1 MVYLENDSSDLIIN
15 IIIISVS
22 NNDQNMLWLL
32 VVLIPFF

>member
-22 NNDQNMLWLL
+22 NNDQNILWLL

>member
-32 VVLIPFF
+32 VV